1 MIFTIAYIVLSIV
14 LGAQALLNSNL
25 NYQSPSRRQEHVILG
40 IDIPLVERRAW
51 KRNSEEYAPDELN
64 FTHGIASGDP
74 WPESVILWTRIAPT
88 GESDTSNVTVEGDV
102 PLYNHDT
109 QPYIDADPH
118 PVCLEWSVFK
128 SNNGTAA
135 KEAVTKGTAFTTSDI
150 DFTVKV
156 EARGLEPFT
165 DYFYQ
170 FVVCNSENKS
180 PLGKTKTAPRE
191 DDHLDEISLAVFSC
205 SNYPRGYFN
214 AYGNA
219 ARRQK
224 HDFVVHLGDYIYENA
239 DPTGERA
246 HKPPHVLFSLHDYR
260 TRHNQYRTDPD
271 LQLLSKDWAWIP
283 TWDDHEIANNGY
295 RDGYSDLDNTEES
308 FLNDGPRIS
317 VDQRKMNAVRAYFEW
332 MPIRQVDLDDNLR
345 IWRNF
350 KMGDLFDLII
360 LDTRY
365 YDRSI
370 ADGKESKDY
379 IDLIRF
385 DAGRSIMGSRQENWF
400 FRQLSESQD
409 RGAVWRVVGNQVMF
423 SHRIEDASGQMAG
436 DDWNAYTGSRN
447 RTLKHIYDKEINNN
461 IFLAGDSH
469 QNWVADLTWTGKK
482 PYDPDS
488 GDGSV
493 GVELAG
499 TAVSSG
505 GRSGPLTSSDSGS
518 RTELERNSVFQW
530 QDGYYRGYFIL
541 HLNHEK
547 MTAQFFGS
555 PSVATRNGWD
565 LPLANLTM
573 LPGVNHLERPVAGG
587 RVETGALRGGE
598 VKHTNLTFNT
608 ETNEWKVIGFEKM
621 YL

>member
-1 MIFTIAYIVLSIV
+1 MIFTTAYIVLGTL

-25 NYQSPSRRQEHVILG
+25 NYQSPSRRQEHAILS

-51 KRNSEEYAPDELN
+51 KRNPEEYALDELN

-74 WPESVILWTRIAPT
+74 WPESIILWTRIAPT
-88 GESDTSNVTVEGDV
+88 GESDKKQQGDV
-102 PLYNHDT
+102 PLYYHDT

-118 PVCLEWSVFK
+118 PICLEWSVFK

-135 KEAVTKGTAFTTSDI
+135 KEAVAKDTTFPTSDI
-150 DFTVKV
+150 DFTV
-156 EARGLEPFT
+156 
-165 DYFYQ
+165 
-170 FVVCNSENKS
+170 KS
-180 PLGKTKTAPRE
+180 PLGKTKTAYRE
-191 DDHLDEISLAVFSC
+191 DDHLDKISLAVFSC
-205 SNYPRGYFN
+205 SNYPKGYFN

-219 ARRQK
+219 ARRQN
-224 HDFVVHLGDYIYENA
+224 HDHVVHLGGYIYENA
-239 DPTGERA
+239 DPTGERG
-246 HKPPHVLFSLHDYR
+246 HKPPHVLLSLHNYR
-260 TRHNQYRTDPD
+260 TRHNQYKTDPD

-283 TWDDHEIANNGY
+283 TWDDHEIANNSY
-295 RDGYSDLDNTEES
+295 RDGYSNLDTTEVS

-332 MPIRQVDLDDNLR
+332 MPIRQVDLDDNLQ

-370 ADGKESKDY
+370 ADGKESNDY
-379 IDLIRF
+379 IDLIRY

-436 DDWNAYTGSRN
+436 DDWNAYTRSRN

-493 GVELAG
+493 
-499 TAVSSG
+499 
-505 GRSGPLTSSDSGS
+505 D
-518 RTELERNSVFQW
+518 
-530 QDGYYRGYFIL
+530 
-541 HLNHEK
+541 
-547 MTAQFFGS
+547 
-555 PSVATRNGWD
+555 
-565 LPLANLTM
+565 
-573 LPGVNHLERPVAGG
+573 G
-587 RVETGALRGGE
+587 RVERGR

>member
-1 MIFTIAYIVLSIV
+1 MVFISAYII
-14 LGAQALLNSNL
+14 LGTLLGTQALLNSNF
-25 NYQSPSRRQEHVILG
+25 NYQSPSRREEHVILG

-88 GESDTSNVTVEGDV
+88 GESDTSNITVEGDV

-118 PVCLEWSVFK
+118 PICLEWSVYK

-135 KEAVTKGTAFTTSDI
+135 KEAVTRGTAFTTSDI

-156 EARGLEPFT
+156 EATGLEPFT

-170 FVVCNSENKS
+170 FIVCNSENKS

-205 SNYPRGYFN
+205 SNYR
-214 AYGNA
+214 
-219 ARRQK
+219 
-224 HDFVVHLGDYIYENA
+224 E
-239 DPTGERA
+239 
-246 HKPPHVLFSLHDYR
+246 
-260 TRHNQYRTDPD
+260 D
-271 LQLLSKDWAWIP
+271 LQ
-283 TWDDHEIANNGY
+283 IANNGY

-308 FLNDGPRIS
+308 FLIDGPRIS

-488 GDGSV
+488 GNGSV

-505 GRSGPLTSSDSGS
+505 GRLGPLTSSDSGS

-608 ETNEWKVIGFEKM
+608 EANEWKVIGFEKM